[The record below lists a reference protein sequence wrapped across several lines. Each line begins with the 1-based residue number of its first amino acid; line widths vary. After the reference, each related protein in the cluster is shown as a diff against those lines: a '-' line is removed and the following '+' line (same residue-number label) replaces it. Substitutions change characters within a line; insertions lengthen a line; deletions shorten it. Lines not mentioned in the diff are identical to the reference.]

1 MLGNECETRGTE
13 KNNKQM
19 NTTKIRQDF
28 PILNKKVRGK
38 SYVYF
43 DNGATSQTPRSVIDR
58 MSFYYENENA
68 NVHRGVHYLSQIA
81 TDAMETAREKIRK
94 YINAPSIEEVIFTK
108 GTTDAINLVAHSF
121 GKAFIAEGDEIIVSE
136 MEHHANIVP
145 WQIMCE
151 EIGAKLK
158 VVAINDDGS
167 LNIDS
172 FKSLLNS
179 KVKLIAIAHT
189 SNVMGIINPIKDLI
203 ELAHNENIPVL
214 IDGAQAVP
222 HTKVDMQYLD
232 CDFYVF
238 SAHKMYG
245 PMGVGILYGKKDY
258 LEKMPPYQSGGEM
271 IKDVSFEKTTFNDL
285 PFKFEAGTPMVA
297 DILGFAEAIEY
308 LESIGFE
315 NIQKYENQLLEY
327 GTNEL
332 LKIEGLKIIGTNDNK
347 ASVISFV
354 IEGIHHYDA
363 GSLLDQ
369 MGIAVRTGN
378 HCAQPLMKRMGIDG
392 TIRASFSFYNTK
404 EEIDTFVEAVKR
416 VKEMLL

>member
-1 MLGNECETRGTE
+1 MNI
-13 KNNKQM
+13 NKL
-19 NTTKIRQDF
+19 RQDF

-43 DNGATSQTPRSVIDR
+43 DNGATSQTPKSVIDR
-58 MSFYYENENA
+58 MSSYYENENA

-81 TDAMETAREKIRK
+81 TDAMEAARERIRK

-108 GTTDAINLVAHSF
+108 GTTESINLVAHSF
-121 GKAFIAEGDEIIVSE
+121 GKAFIGEGDEIIVSE

-151 EIGAKLK
+151 ERGAILK
-158 VVAINDDGS
+158 VAKINDDGS
-167 LNIDS
+167 LNIES

-179 KVKLIAIAHT
+179 KVKLVAIAHT
-189 SNVMGIINPIKDLI
+189 SNVMGIINPIKKLI
-203 ELAHNENIPVL
+203 ELAHNKNIPIL

-222 HTKVDMQYLD
+222 HTRVDVMDLD

-245 PMGVGILYGKKDY
+245 PMGVGILYGKKKY

-271 IKDVSFEKTTFNDL
+271 IKDVSFEKTIFNEL

-297 DILGFAEAIEY
+297 DIIGFAEAISY
-308 LESIGFE
+308 LENLGLDK
-315 NIQKYENQLLEY
+315 IQDYEHKLLEY
-327 GTNEL
+327 GTNKL
-332 LKIEGLKIIGTNDNK
+332 LEIEGLRIIGTNENK

-354 IEGIHHYDA
+354 MEGIHHYDA

-369 MGIAVRTGN
+369 MGVAVRTGN
-378 HCAQPLMKRMGIDG
+378 HCAQPLMKRMNING
-392 TIRASFSFYNTK
+392 TIRASFAFYNTY
-404 EEIDTFVEAVKR
+404 EEIDIFVEAVKR
-416 VKEMLL
+416 VKGMLL

>member
-1 MLGNECETRGTE
+1 
-13 KNNKQM
+13 M
-19 NTTKIRQDF
+19 NISKIRQDF

-43 DNGATSQTPRSVIDR
+43 DNGATSQTPKSVIDR
-58 MSFYYENENA
+58 MSYYYENENA

-81 TDAMETAREKIRK
+81 TDAMEAARERIRK
-94 YINAPSIEEVIFTK
+94 YINASSIEEVIFTK
-108 GTTDAINLVAHSF
+108 GTTESINLVAHSF
-121 GKAFIAEGDEIIVSE
+121 GKAFIGEGDEIIVSE

-145 WQIMCE
+145 WQMMCE
-151 EIGAKLK
+151 ERGAILK
-158 VVAINDDGS
+158 VAKINDDGS

-179 KVKLIAIAHT
+179 NVKLIAIAHT
-189 SNVMGIINPIKDLI
+189 SNVMGIINPIEELI
-203 ELAHNENIPVL
+203 EIAHNENIPIL

-222 HTKVDMQYLD
+222 HTKVDVQDLD

-245 PMGVGILYGKKDY
+245 PMGVGILFGKKEY

-271 IKDVSFEKTTFNDL
+271 IKDVSFEKTTFNEL

-297 DILGFAEAIEY
+297 DIIGLAEAIDY
-308 LESIGFE
+308 LEDIGLDK
-315 NIQKYENQLLEY
+315 IQDYEHKLLEY
-327 GTNEL
+327 GTKKLLEIEEL
-332 LKIEGLKIIGTNDNK
+332 RIIGTNENK
-347 ASVISFV
+347 ASVISF
-354 IEGIHHYDA
+354 IIDGIHHYDA

-369 MGIAVRTGN
+369 MGVAVRTGN
-378 HCAQPLMKRMGIDG
+378 HCAQPLMKRMNING
-392 TIRASFSFYNTK
+392 TIRASFAFYNTY
-404 EEIDTFVEAVKR
+404 EEIDILVSAVKK

>member
-1 MLGNECETRGTE
+1 
-13 KNNKQM
+13 M
-19 NTTKIRQDF
+19 NIDIIRHDF

-43 DNGATSQTPRSVIDR
+43 DNGATSQTPKSVIDR
-58 MSFYYENENA
+58 MSYYYENENA

-81 TDAMETAREKIRK
+81 TDAMEAARERIRK

-108 GTTDAINLVAHSF
+108 GTTESINLVAHSF
-121 GKAFIAEGDEIIVSE
+121 SKAFIKEGDEIIVSE

-151 EIGAKLK
+151 EKGAILK
-158 VVAINDDGS
+158 VTKINDDGS

-172 FKSLLNS
+172 FKSLLTS
-179 KVKLIAIAHT
+179 KVRFIAIAHT
-189 SNVMGIINPIKDLI
+189 SNVMGIINPIKELI
-203 ELAHNENIPVL
+203 EMAHNENIPVL

-222 HTKVDMQYLD
+222 HTKVDMQDLD

-245 PMGVGILYGKKDY
+245 PMGIGILFGKKEY

-297 DILGFAEAIEY
+297 DIIGLAEAINY
-308 LESIGFE
+308 LENIGLDK
-315 NIQKYENQLLEY
+315 IQDYEHKLLLYGTEKLLE
-327 GTNEL
+327 
-332 LKIEGLKIIGTNDNK
+332 IEGLRIIGSNENK

-354 IEGIHHYDA
+354 IDGIHHYDA

-369 MGIAVRTGN
+369 MGVAVRTGN
-378 HCAQPLMKRMGIDG
+378 HCAQPLMKRMNING
-392 TIRASFSFYNTK
+392 TIRASFAFYNTY
-404 EEIDTFVEAVKR
+404 EEIDIFVEAVKR

>member
-1 MLGNECETRGTE
+1 MNI
-13 KNNKQM
+13 NKL
-19 NTTKIRQDF
+19 RQDF

-38 SYVYF
+38 NYVYF
-43 DNGATSQTPRSVIDR
+43 DNGATSQTPKSVIDR

-81 TDAMETAREKIRK
+81 TDAMEAARERIRK

-108 GTTDAINLVAHSF
+108 GTTESINLVAHSF
-121 GKAFIAEGDEIIVSE
+121 GKAFIEERDEIIVSE

-151 EIGAKLK
+151 ERGAILK
-158 VVAINDDGS
+158 VIKINDDGS
-167 LNIDS
+167 LNIES

-179 KVKLIAIAHT
+179 KVKLVAIAHT
-189 SNVMGIINPIKDLI
+189 SNVMGIINPIKKLI
-203 ELAHNENIPVL
+203 ELAHNENIPIL

-222 HTKVDMQYLD
+222 HTRVDVMDLD

-245 PMGVGILYGKKDY
+245 PMGVGILYGKKKY

-271 IKDVSFEKTTFNDL
+271 IKDVSFEKTTFNEL

-297 DILGFAEAIEY
+297 DIIGFAEAINY
-308 LESIGFE
+308 LENLGLDK
-315 NIQKYENQLLEY
+315 IQDYEHKLLEY
-327 GTNEL
+327 GTKKLIE
-332 LKIEGLKIIGTNDNK
+332 IEGLRIIGTNENK

-354 IEGIHHYDA
+354 MEGIHHYDA

-369 MGIAVRTGN
+369 MGVAVRTGN
-378 HCAQPLMKRMGIDG
+378 HCAQPLMKRMNING
-392 TIRASFSFYNTK
+392 TIRASFAFYNTY
-404 EEIDTFVEAVKR
+404 EEIDIFVKAVKR
-416 VKEMLL
+416 MKGMLL

>member
-1 MLGNECETRGTE
+1 MNI
-13 KNNKQM
+13 NKL
-19 NTTKIRQDF
+19 RQDF

-38 SYVYF
+38 NYVYF
-43 DNGATSQTPRSVIDR
+43 DNGATSQTPKSVIDR

-81 TDAMETAREKIRK
+81 TDAMEAARERIRK

-108 GTTDAINLVAHSF
+108 GTTESINLVAHSF
-121 GKAFIAEGDEIIVSE
+121 GKAFIEERDEIIVSE

-151 EIGAKLK
+151 ERGAILK
-158 VVAINDDGS
+158 VIKINDDGS
-167 LNIDS
+167 LNIES

-179 KVKLIAIAHT
+179 KVKLVAIAHT
-189 SNVMGIINPIKDLI
+189 SNVMGIINPIKKLI
-203 ELAHNENIPVL
+203 ELTHNEGIPIL

-222 HTKVDMQYLD
+222 HTRVDVMYLD

-245 PMGVGILYGKKDY
+245 PMGIGILYGKKKY

-271 IKDVSFEKTTFNDL
+271 IKDVSFEKTIFNEL

-297 DILGFAEAIEY
+297 DIIGFAEAINY
-308 LESIGFE
+308 LENLGLDK
-315 NIQKYENQLLEY
+315 IQDYEHKLLEY
-327 GTNEL
+327 GTKKLIE
-332 LKIEGLKIIGTNDNK
+332 IEGLRIIGTNENK

-354 IEGIHHYDA
+354 MEGIHHYDA

-369 MGIAVRTGN
+369 MGVAVRTGN
-378 HCAQPLMKRMGIDG
+378 HCAQPLMKRMNING
-392 TIRASFSFYNTK
+392 TIRASFAFYNTY
-404 EEIDTFVEAVKR
+404 EEIDIFVKAVKR
-416 VKEMLL
+416 MKGMLL

>member
-1 MLGNECETRGTE
+1 
-13 KNNKQM
+13 M
-19 NTTKIRQDF
+19 NIDIIRHDF
-28 PILNKKVRGK
+28 PILNKKVRSK

-43 DNGATSQTPRSVIDR
+43 DNGATSQTPKSVIDR
-58 MSFYYENENA
+58 MSYYYENENA

-81 TDAMETAREKIRK
+81 TDAMEAARERIRK

-108 GTTDAINLVAHSF
+108 GTTESINLVAHSF
-121 GKAFIAEGDEIIVSE
+121 GKAFIKEGDEIIVSE

-151 EIGAKLK
+151 EKGAILK
-158 VVAINDDGS
+158 VTKINDDGS

-172 FKSLLNS
+172 FKSLLTS

-189 SNVMGIINPIKDLI
+189 SNVMGIINPIKELI
-203 ELAHNENIPVL
+203 EMAHNENIPVL

-222 HTKVDMQYLD
+222 HTKVDMQDLD

-245 PMGVGILYGKKDY
+245 PMGIGILFGKKEY

-297 DILGFAEAIEY
+297 DIIGLAEAINY
-308 LESIGFE
+308 LENIGLDK
-315 NIQKYENQLLEY
+315 IQDYEHKLLKYGTEKLLE
-327 GTNEL
+327 
-332 LKIEGLKIIGTNDNK
+332 IEGLRIIGSNENK

-354 IEGIHHYDA
+354 IDGIHHYDA

-369 MGIAVRTGN
+369 MGVAVRTGN
-378 HCAQPLMKRMGIDG
+378 HCAQPLMKRMNING
-392 TIRASFSFYNTK
+392 TIRASFAFYNTY
-404 EEIDTFVEAVKR
+404 EEIDIFVEAVKR